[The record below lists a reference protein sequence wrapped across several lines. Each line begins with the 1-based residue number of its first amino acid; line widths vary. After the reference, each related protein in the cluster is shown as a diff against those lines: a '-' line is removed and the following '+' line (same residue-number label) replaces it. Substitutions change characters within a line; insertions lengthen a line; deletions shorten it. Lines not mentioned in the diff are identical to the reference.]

1 MSNCPGIVSYAHG
14 VDHCPACV
22 ENAQLRA
29 HMAEL
34 RETHAND
41 VACFEQERHD
51 LRAQLAEAVRRAD
64 AFESVADSHL
74 ARVKQLDA
82 QLAQRALT
90 KEEREI
96 VERYLAQRTH
106 AAALQRKRND
116 IGARLRALCE
126 EWENIGEASETHARR
141 VRALLADL
149 PDAPREKP

>member
-1 MSNCPGIVSYAHG
+1 MNVMTDCSGINVEGHLIPEARE
-14 VDHCPACV
+14 HCRGCR

-96 VERYLAQRTH
+96 VERYLAQR
-106 AAALQRKRND
+106 N

-149 PDAPREKP
+149 PDAPKD